1 MYVVI
6 SKIYSGFECSNRPE
20 CVGCQWCPVAPIIR
34 ARHTKAVHGKMS
46 FKITCKYDSQY
57 ILKKRL
63 ELLHMVFDGCSLT
76 PKMHLAIVDL

>member
-6 SKIYSGFECSNRPE
+6 SKIYSGFECSNRQE
-20 CVGCQWCPVAPIIR
+20 CVGCQLPPIIR

-57 ILKKRL
+57 ILIRRL
-63 ELLHMVFDGCSLT
+63 ERLHMVFDGCTLT
-76 PKMHLAIVDL
+76 PKMHLAIVD

>member
-20 CVGCQWCPVAPIIR
+20 CVGPAIMR

-57 ILKKRL
+57 ILIRRL
-63 ELLHMVFDGCSLT
+63 ERLHMVFDGCTLT